1 MTSTLGKRKC
11 STECSTKFTVADI
24 YKNKHPESWG
34 TLHAKIQRN
43 LQNAG
48 IDPENYVLL
57 SSRIADVEIT
67 HPVCGGESY
76 GEFTLHYKGKTYTV
90 SIGDDEKKYTRM
102 FDFLRKEYKLAQET
116 KAKITPEMNAA
127 YFAFQKWAPERQ
139 RLFQKMIKQWP
150 VSDRVEDCP

>member
-11 STECSTKFTVADI
+11 STECSTEFTVADI

-34 TLHAKIQRN
+34 KLHAKIQSN
-43 LQNAG
+43 LQDAG
-48 IDPENYVLL
+48 IDAKNFVLL
-57 SSRIADVEIT
+57 SSCIADVEIT

-76 GEFTLHYKGKTYTV
+76 GEFTLHYKGKTHTV
-90 SIGDDEKKYTRM
+90 SIGDEKTKYKDM
-102 FDFLRKEYKLAQET
+102 FEFLRETMEEYKLAQET

-127 YFAFQKWAPERQ
+127 YFAFQKWAPEQQ

-150 VSDRVEDCP
+150 VSR